1 MSKLPYTHKRSALGS
16 RNTGLTKRRRVG
28 LGARVTGEV
37 KDEAGGAE
45 RDFNFEDSGRRG
57 VARSTDRR
65 CLSDL
70 EKSVIKRVACNREDT
85 NLAGIWVKGID
96 QKIDGMRNDGIGN
109 G

>member
-45 RDFNFEDSGRRG
+45 GLQF
-57 VARSTDRR
+57 
-65 CLSDL
+65 
-70 EKSVIKRVACNREDT
+70 
-85 NLAGIWVKGID
+85 
-96 QKIDGMRNDGIGN
+96 
-109 G
+109 